1 MTVRRICLMGDSQL
15 GALKMGWRSVAQHFR
30 EIEITFFAGQNA
42 DWGGIQIVD
51 GTLAPSSENLRE
63 AFKRSTRGREEI
75 DASFDAYI
83 LCGFNLAISRALRLW
98 TYHEHVDWNAYQ
110 IAVSYYV
117 SNTLFAKVLAKLRK
131 ITDAPVVMLAGP
143 HQPNAYCKASPL
155 LDNEMAAKLNANF
168 IRECESLAAAHNARL
183 VTQSEE
189 TLAPNGVTTQMKFA
203 YVPKEPGKLD
213 FRHCNAEYG
222 AIAMPHILKTGLGI
236 EPVAD

>member
-15 GALKMGWRSVAQHFR
+15 AALKKGWLSVAQHFPK
-30 EIEITFFAGQNA
+30 IEITFFAGQN
-42 DWGGIQIVD
+42 DNWSSIQIVD
-51 GTLAPSSENLRE
+51 GKLVPGSEQLRE
-63 AFKRSTRGREEI
+63 SFRRSSRHLEEI
-75 DASFDAYI
+75 DASFDAYV
-83 LCGFNLAISRALRLW
+83 LCGFKLAISWPLRLW
-98 TYHEHVDWNAYQ
+98 TYHEHTDWSAYQ
-110 IAVSYYV
+110 TAVSNYV
-117 SNTLFAKVLAKLRK
+117 RNTLFAQVLAKLRK

-155 LDNEMAAKLNANF
+155 LDNETAAKLNANF
-168 IRECESLAAAHNARL
+168 IRECESLAAVHNARL

-203 YVPKEPGKLD
+203 YVPTEPGRLD